1 MARHVHSHSL
11 TTTPLLNNSVER
23 RLARGRGQGSLARC
37 GCHLLSM
44 CSAPCS
50 IVGSISGLPW
60 TRPADGDWGVVS
72 TCIRRRQMLV
82 HRLQQVQSQ
91 EALRLHTTSATG
103 SEQRWL
109 ERAPSLGW
117 RKRCLQ
123 VLGTGAG
130 ALAVLSYSAVPCRAC
145 AVVAQRW
152 GRPRLEKNNHG
163 DCCSWLYVHGKPAS
177 GWATMP

>member
-1 MARHVHSHSL
+1 
-11 TTTPLLNNSVER
+11 
-23 RLARGRGQGSLARC
+23 
-37 GCHLLSM
+37 
-44 CSAPCS
+44 
-50 IVGSISGLPW
+50 
-60 TRPADGDWGVVS
+60 
-72 TCIRRRQMLV
+72 MLV

-130 ALAVLSYSAVPCRAC
+130 RAELQRRAVSCVCCGCPAVGPAT
-145 AVVAQRW
+145 A
-152 GRPRLEKNNHG
+152 
-163 DCCSWLYVHGKPAS
+163 GKK
-177 GWATMP
+177 